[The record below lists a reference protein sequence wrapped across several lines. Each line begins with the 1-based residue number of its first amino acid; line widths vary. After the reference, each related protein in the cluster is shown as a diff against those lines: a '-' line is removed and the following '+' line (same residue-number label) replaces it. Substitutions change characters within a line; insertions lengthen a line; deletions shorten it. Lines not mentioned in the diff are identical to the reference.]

1 MKRFLT
7 AVHKV
12 DISFQ
17 AVAGTGLVFMMA
29 MMMADITMRALGR
42 PIVGSIE
49 PISFSGTITI
59 GFAVCGIVRWHF
71 LLMELVR
78 L

>member
-1 MKRFLT
+1 MKRFLR

-17 AVAGTGLVFMMA
+17 AVAGTGFVFMMA
-29 MMMADITMRALGR
+29 MTMADITMRALGR

-49 PISFSGTITI
+49 PISFSGAITI
-59 GFAVCGIVRWHF
+59 GFVVCGIVRRHF
-71 LLMELVR
+71 LLVELVR

>member
-7 AVHKV
+7 AVYKV

-29 MMMADITMRALGR
+29 IGK
-42 PIVGSIE
+42 IVMFFMCRSI
-49 PISFSGTITI
+49 
-59 GFAVCGIVRWHF
+59 
-71 LLMELVR
+71 
-78 L
+78 